1 MKRKCN
7 PNCELKIVSFI
18 KQMTNALKVYTVF
31 NRNAYLRDEKAILRK
46 KLNKQHIFSVH
57 VFIFDS
63 KKKV

>member
-7 PNCELKIVSFI
+7 PNFELKIVSFI

-46 KLNKQHIFSVH
+46 KN
-57 VFIFDS
+57 
-63 KKKV
+63 